1 MERIDQTMPIE
12 VVSIRPDPVLP
23 GSSQEDRVIF
33 DQQLDELLRV
43 SDGTRRSIDRLNIEL
58 GAAMSALRRSTTDGT
73 LYEIAVS
80 LKDRLLDQKERLSG
94 NSTRDIYHD
103 WEEMTVANRLWHA
116 RFAPGTNVYG
126 PTPAQ
131 RESYRIGRSLYDEI
145 VRELDAI
152 NREYAA
158 LQNAMDAAKVPWTPG
173 R

>member
-1 MERIDQTMPIE
+1 
-12 VVSIRPDPVLP
+12 
-23 GSSQEDRVIF
+23 
-33 DQQLDELLRV
+33 
-43 SDGTRRSIDRLNIEL
+43 DGTRRSIDRLNVEL
-58 GAAMSALRRSTTDGT
+58 GAAMSALRRSTTDGA

-80 LKDRLLDQKERLSG
+80 LKDRLLDQKERLSA

-131 RESYRIGRSLYDEI
+131 RESYRIGLALYNDI
-145 VRELDAI
+145 VNELDDI
-152 NREYAA
+152 DTEYEA
-158 LQNAMDAAKVPWTPG
+158 LKAAMDAAKVPWTPG